1 MLRTFA
7 ASLLAVSAMGKGNG
21 SGFLRENSFETVL
34 VDDANVTMTLFIYN
48 ARNGDIDELHGDVQV
63 VTKPDIDIPNFMEF
77 TWCAKSQAEQ
87 TAPEW
92 DC

>member
-7 ASLLAVSAMGKGNG
+7 ASLLAIAAMGKGNG
-21 SGFLRENSFETVL
+21 DGFLRVNSFETVL

-63 VTKPDIDIPNFMEF
+63 VTKQDIANYIEF
-77 TWCAKSQAEQ
+77 AWCANRQAS
-87 TAPEW
+87 TAQPSW